1 MPDLAERGLVFRCLD
16 DPSSEAWEELRA
28 FTRNAVPAET
38 TKNDFGYA
46 LYDAN
51 SREMLVGIWVAREG
65 LSRRRSRIPRKTSSK
80 AGMVVLCLRGAAS

>member
-80 AGMVVLCLRGAAS
+80 AGMLSLIHI